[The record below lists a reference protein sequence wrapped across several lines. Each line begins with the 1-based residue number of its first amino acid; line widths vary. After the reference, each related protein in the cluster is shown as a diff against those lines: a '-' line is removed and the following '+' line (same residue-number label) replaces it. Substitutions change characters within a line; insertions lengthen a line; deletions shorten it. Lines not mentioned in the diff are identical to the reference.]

1 VTPVSYLGID
11 VGTTGCKVI
20 AFDEEGNIRAWAY
33 EEYPLYHPRNG
44 WSELD
49 AEEVFEKIVR
59 CLRRVAEGIR
69 HDPPASIGIS
79 SQGEAVVPVDAE
91 GRPLARS
98 IVTFDTRGDEFVP
111 LFREHFGDERFFAI
125 TGMPLSGIGTVNKIL
140 WWKKYAPEVFKNA
153 RYFLCF
159 EDFLIFRFGL
169 PPAISF
175 PLASRTMMFHVE
187 RGEWSSEILDL
198 AGIPPERL
206 AQPYPS
212 GTPLGEVPEKF
223 AAAFGW
229 GKGIVVAAGGHDQ
242 PCGALG
248 AGVIRPGLAMD
259 ATGTVEC
266 IAPAMSRFVGGEAMW
281 RNNLCCYHHAFPGL
295 YTTLVYNFT
304 GGVLLRWFRDQFGEK
319 ERDIAA
325 SMGKDPYEVLLEGLP
340 ENPTSLFV
348 LPHFTMT
355 GTPYFDAHSTGM
367 VVGLT
372 LNTTKKEFIKA
383 LLEGVSYEMKL
394 NLELLRNAGIPVE
407 RLRAIGGGAK
417 SPVWLRIKADI
428 YGMPVETLSVSEAA
442 CFGAA
447 LLGRKAKEDIKD
459 FGALVDD
466 LVRVREVY
474 EPDPERAK
482 IYEERFAVYRR
493 LYPAL
498 KTVILQG
505 GEMP

>member
-1 VTPVSYLGID
+1 MSYLGID

-20 AFDEEGNIRAWAY
+20 AFDEKGAILSQAY
-33 EEYPLYHPRNG
+33 AEYPLYHPRNG

-49 AEEVFEKIVR
+49 AEEVYGKVLA
-59 CLRRVAEGIR
+59 CLRKVTENIR
-69 HDPPASIGIS
+69 HDPPVSIGIS
-79 SQGEAVVPVDAE
+79 AQGEAVIPVDAR
-91 GRPLARS
+91 GRALARS

-111 LFREHFGDERFFAI
+111 LFREKLGEERFFAI

-140 WWKKYAPEVFKNA
+140 WWKKYAPQVFKEA

-175 PLASRTMMFHVE
+175 PLASRTMMFDVE
-187 RGEWSSEILDL
+187 KGTWSLEILDI
-198 AGIPPERL
+198 AGIEPERL
-206 AQPYPS
+206 AFPYPS
-212 GTPLGEVPEKF
+212 GTLVGEVSREF
-223 AAAFGW
+223 AEELGW
-229 GKGIVVAAGGHDQ
+229 KTSVLVATGGHDQ

-248 AGVIRPGLAMD
+248 AGVIAEGLAMD

-266 IAPAMSRFVGGEAMW
+266 IAPAIPRFVRGEAMW

-304 GGVLLRWFRDQFGEK
+304 GGVILRWFRDQFGEK
-319 ERDIAA
+319 EKEMAERL
-325 SMGKDPYEVLLEGLP
+325 GKDAYELLLEGLP
-340 ENPTSLFV
+340 EGPTNLLV

-355 GTPYFDAHSTGM
+355 GTPYFDSRSSGM
-367 VVGLT
+367 VVGLS
-372 LNTTKKEFIKA
+372 LGTTKKEFTKA
-383 LLEGVSYEMKL
+383 LLEGVSYEMKF
-394 NLELLRNAGIPVE
+394 NLALLKEAGIRVS

-417 SPVWLRIKADI
+417 SPVWLQLKADV

-447 LLGRKAKEDIKD
+447 LLGRKARENISD
-459 FGALVDD
+459 FATLVNN
-466 LVRVREVY
+466 LIRVQQVY
-474 EPDPERAK
+474 EPNPERAK

-498 KTVILQG
+498 KEVIFQG
-505 GEMP
+505 GKAL

>member
-1 VTPVSYLGID
+1 MGVSYLGID

-20 AFDEEGNIRAWAY
+20 AFDEEGNILAQAY
-33 EEYPLYHPRNG
+33 AEYPLYHPQNG

-49 AEEVFEKIVR
+49 ALEVYEKVLA
-59 CLRRVAEGIR
+59 CLRRVTESIP
-69 HDPPASIGIS
+69 HDPPVSIGIS
-79 SQGEAVVPVDAE
+79 SQGEAVVPVDAS

-111 LFREHFGDERFFAI
+111 LFREKLGEERFFAI
-125 TGMPLSGIGTVNKIL
+125 TGMPLSGIGTVHKIL
-140 WWKKYAPEVFKNA
+140 WWKKYAPEVFKKA
-153 RYFLCF
+153 QYFLCF

-175 PLASRTMMFHVE
+175 PLASRTMMFDVE
-187 RGEWSSEILDL
+187 KGTWSLEILGI
-198 AGIPPERL
+198 AGIEPERL
-206 AQPYPS
+206 AQAYPS
-212 GTPLGEVPEKF
+212 GTPLGEVSQKF
-223 AAAFGW
+223 AKELRWANPP
-229 GKGIVVAAGGHDQ
+229 VVATGGHDQ

-248 AGVIRPGLAMD
+248 AGVVAEGLAMD

-266 IAPAMSRFVGGEAMW
+266 IAPAIPRFVAGEAMW

-304 GGVLLRWFRDQFGEK
+304 GGVILRWFRDQFGEK
-319 ERDIAA
+319 EKEMAERL
-325 SMGKDPYEVLLEGLP
+325 GKDAYELLLEGLP
-340 ENPTSLFV
+340 EDPTNLFV

-355 GTPYFDAHSTGM
+355 GTPYFDSRSAGM
-367 VVGLT
+367 VVGLS
-372 LNTTKKEFIKA
+372 LNTTKKEFTKA

-394 NLELLRNAGIPVE
+394 NLKLLHEAGICVN

-417 SPVWLRIKADI
+417 SPVWLQLKADI

-447 LLGRKAKEDIKD
+447 LLGRKAKEGIKD
-459 FGALVDD
+459 FGALVND
-466 LVRVREVY
+466 LVRVQRVY
-474 EPDPERAK
+474 EPDSRRAK
-482 IYEERFAVYRR
+482 IYEERFVVYQR

-498 KTVILQG
+498 KNVIFQG
-505 GEMP
+505 GKVL

>member
-1 VTPVSYLGID
+1 MSYLGID

-20 AFDEEGNIRAWAY
+20 AFDEEGTVLAQAY
-33 EEYPLYHPRNG
+33 AEYPLYHPQNG

-49 AEEVFEKIVR
+49 AEEVYKSVLA
-59 CLRRVAEGIR
+59 CLRKVTESIR
-69 HDPPASIGIS
+69 HDPPVSIGIS
-79 SQGEAVVPVDAE
+79 SQGEAVIPVDAR
-91 GRPLARS
+91 GRALARS

-111 LFREHFGDERFFAI
+111 LFREKLGEERFFAI

-140 WWKKYAPEVFKNA
+140 WWKKYAPSVFKEA

-159 EDFLIFRFGL
+159 EDFLILRFGL

-175 PLASRTMMFHVE
+175 PLASRTMMFDVE
-187 RGEWSSEILDL
+187 KGAWSAEILDI
-198 AGIPPERL
+198 AGIEPERL
-206 AQPYPS
+206 ALAYPS
-212 GTPLGEVPEKF
+212 GTPVGEVSREF
-223 AAAFGW
+223 AGELGW
-229 GKGIVVAAGGHDQ
+229 TTKVTVATGGHDQ

-248 AGVIRPGLAMD
+248 AGVIAEGLAMD

-266 IAPAMSRFVGGEAMW
+266 IAPAIPHFVRGEAMW

-304 GGVLLRWFRDQFGEK
+304 GGVILRWFRDNFGEK
-319 ERDIAA
+319 EKEVAERL
-325 SMGKDPYEVLLEGLP
+325 GKDAYELLLDGLP
-340 ENPTSLFV
+340 EYPTNLLV

-355 GTPYFDAHSTGM
+355 GTPYFDSHSAGM
-367 VVGLT
+367 VVGLS
-372 LNTTKKEFIKA
+372 LNTTKKEFTKA

-394 NLELLRNAGIPVE
+394 NLALLKEAGIGVA

-417 SPVWLRIKADI
+417 SPVWLQLKADI
-428 YGMPVETLSVSEAA
+428 YGIPVETLSVSEAA

-447 LLGRKAKEDIKD
+447 LLGRKAKEGTAD
-459 FGALVDD
+459 FAGLIND
-466 LVRVREVY
+466 LVRVQRVY
-474 EPDPERAK
+474 EPDLGRAK

-498 KTVILQG
+498 KNVIQG
-505 GEMP
+505 GQAL